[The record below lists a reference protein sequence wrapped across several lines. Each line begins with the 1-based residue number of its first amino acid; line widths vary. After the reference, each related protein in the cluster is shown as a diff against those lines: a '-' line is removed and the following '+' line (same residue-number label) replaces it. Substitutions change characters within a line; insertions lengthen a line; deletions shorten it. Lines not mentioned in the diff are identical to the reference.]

1 MASKRD
7 NKIMY
12 DRTSIERDETGVYQ
26 FFWYDGE
33 RMAVKKLEAL
43 EYENK
48 DSNISNWGNVP
59 SYCSACVYYF

>member
-7 NKIMY
+7 NKIIY

-33 RMAVKKLEAL
+33 RMAIKRL
-43 EYENK
+43 EYIDNEIEVADIPN
-48 DSNISNWGNVP
+48 
-59 SYCSACVYYF
+59 